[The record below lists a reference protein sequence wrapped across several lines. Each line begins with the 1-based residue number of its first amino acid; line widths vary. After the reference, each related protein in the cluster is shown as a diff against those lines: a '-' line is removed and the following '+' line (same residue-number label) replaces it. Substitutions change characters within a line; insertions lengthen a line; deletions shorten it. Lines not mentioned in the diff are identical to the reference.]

1 MCRATSYCC
10 CCCVNTCAWLVLS
23 PTPPAPLLKPSECPR
38 AIALAPESGWFLPD
52 PTRLDT
58 SRHMP
63 NAAMRLPLTP
73 STQKVIRA
81 RFPAYCLASPR
92 EGRGELLDALV
103 FAWPFHPRDQRCSM
117 ADQVDLQVAPVLVS
131 PTPSLIPPLR
141 THIPSLPTPL
151 AGRVGAMRCRRRW
164 TEAAV
169 GCPGSMPCAWAPF
182 TAPGAGRGA
191 MGAAVRRWV
200 LWASQRARCR
210 ASGCPAPLV
219 RAISGCMG
227 ARFGQHPRLPP
238 PACPAEQADG
248 EPLHMINVT

>member
-1 MCRATSYCC
+1 M
-10 CCCVNTCAWLVLS
+10 
-23 PTPPAPLLKPSECPR
+23 
-38 AIALAPESGWFLPD
+38 PD

-103 FAWPFHPRDQRCSM
+103 FARPFHPRDQRCSM

-182 TAPGAGRGA
+182 TARSWARGDGSGGTAMGPLGLSACAVSRFRMSGPAGAGNLRLYGCSIW
-191 MGAAVRRWV
+191 AA
-200 LWASQRARCR
+200 
-210 ASGCPAPLV
+210 PPL
-219 RAISGCMG
+219 AT
-227 ARFGQHPRLPP
+227 PRLPRRASRRRASSHDKCHMRWYRLSAGHICSTLDFAHGRP
-238 PACPAEQADG
+238 MLIKGAKTGSYECNGSCPCVRGD
-248 EPLHMINVT
+248 NK